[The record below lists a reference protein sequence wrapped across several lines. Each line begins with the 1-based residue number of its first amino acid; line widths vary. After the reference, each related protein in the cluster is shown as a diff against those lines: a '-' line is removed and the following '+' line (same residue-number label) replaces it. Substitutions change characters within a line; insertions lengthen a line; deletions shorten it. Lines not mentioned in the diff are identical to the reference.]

1 MTDLIERVNAA
12 FTPGLEPTLED
23 SEGGPRE
30 THRPEGGGSANNR
43 SLPILLAVTTGSSA
57 VLWFAMSSGHLHGA
71 RASAGI
77 VAALALVI
85 FAVAVLA
92 RPSRALFVVAGVA
105 NVAIGA
111 LWLGV
116 EGPHGV
122 SAATAGIGLTLS
134 VLAVLLSVVLALRPA
149 AGSAWSSG
157 TSVIGSVVPVAV
169 CGLTITAL
177 FVTTGSSSGSGSGTP
192 AAPNAASAGGGAAAA
207 QALSTTVKV
216 PGENSKT
223 FQSIVA
229 GNDTEQ
235 SELKKWV
242 PLDAQDQGILSNQL
256 YQALQAAERYPTV
269 AAAKADHMILA
280 GGMAPGVGAHYQT
293 ISGDILKGINP
304 DGTVNPLYPA
314 SWIYASTADN
324 APVVGVMYEAFG
336 QNPPAGFIGPNDH
349 WHRHSNVCVQFGGA
363 KIGVPFAADQNV
375 TPQECSDV
383 HGTFMKKTIWM
394 VHAWVVPGW
403 ESPQGVFSHDN
414 LHVYC
419 PGNTDITNAIGF
431 CARQQ

>member
-12 FTPGLEPTLED
+12 FIAETEPTLEN
-23 SEGGPRE
+23 SEGRPRE
-30 THRPEGGGSANNR
+30 AGRHEGDGSGTNRP
-43 SLPILLAVTTGSSA
+43 LPILLAITTGSSA
-57 VLWFAMSSGHLHGA
+57 VLWFAMSSGHLHGV
-71 RASAGI
+71 RATAGI
-77 VAALALVI
+77 VAALAEVT

-92 RPSRALFVVAGVA
+92 RPSRTLYAVAGAA
-105 NVAIGA
+105 NIVIGA

-116 EGPHGV
+116 EGADGV
-122 SAATAGIGLTLS
+122 SAATAAIGLTLS
-134 VLAVLLSVVLALRPA
+134 VVAVLVSIVLARKPV
-149 AGSAWSSG
+149 AGSGWSSG

-169 CGLTITAL
+169 VALTIAAL
-177 FVTTGSSSGSGSGTP
+177 FGTSSSGAGSG
-192 AAPNAASAGGGAAAA
+192 ARASSATSAAGGSAAA
-207 QALSTTVKV
+207 QALSSTVKV

-229 GNDTEQ
+229 GNETEQ

-242 PLDAQDQGILSNQL
+242 PLDAQDQAILSNQL

-280 GGMAPGVGAHYQT
+280 GGMAPGVGAHYQVVN
-293 ISGDILKGINP
+293 GDILKGINP

-336 QNPPAGFIGPNDH
+336 QSPPAGFIGPNDH
-349 WHRHSNVCVQFGGA
+349 WHRHSDVCVQYGVG
-363 KIGVPFAADQNV
+363 KISVPFAADQDV
-375 TPQECSDV
+375 TPQECADV
-383 HGTFMKKTIWM
+383 HGQFMKKTIWM

-431 CARQQ
+431 CVRQQ